1 MIPIKNYEDR
11 YLIYV
16 DGRVKSL
23 ISNRF
28 LTLQKI
34 RSGYLRVTLYNGNGY
49 KRFLVHRLVAE
60 SFLPKQD
67 GQTVVNHKDGNKE
80 NNKTSNLEWVT
91 PSQNAIHAIDNNLY
105 KRSKRGKCPSLEI
118 KEKIKSM
125 AGLPINRIAVTL
137 GLNRKSVQRV
147 INKEKGFTTN
157 EPIFL

>member
-23 ISNRF
+23 VSGKF
-28 LTLQKI
+28 LTAQKI
-34 RSGYLRVTLYNGNGY
+34 RSGYKRVTLYNGAGY

-91 PSQNAIHAIDNNLY
+91 PSQNARHAIDNNLY
-105 KRSKRGKCPSLEI
+105 KRSKRGKCPSPEVKKQI
-118 KEKIKSM
+118 ISM
-125 AGLPINRIAVTL
+125 AGLPINRIAVSL
-137 GLNRKSVQRV
+137 NLNRKSVKRV
-147 INKEKGFTTN
+147 LDNFV
-157 EPIFL
+157 L